1 MKRELTREEKG
12 YREFMYNPEN
22 IRHCEGCPQNEG
34 YDDFQHRLPCGQW
47 RCWVELHCGGEDDD
61 E

>member
-1 MKRELTREEKG
+1 MKRELSKEVKE
-12 YREFMYNPEN
+12 YLEFMYNPDN
-22 IRHCEGCPQNEG
+22 ARNCEECPESRK

-47 RCWVELHCGGEDDD
+47 HCWVELHCGGENNA